1 MMGLRKTENF
11 HDRGG
16 AEGTEQAI
24 ELIEKKLYFP
34 SPVSGAIGFFHRA
47 LPYLLFGFS
56 TLFLVLFPV
65 LFDGASVKLS
75 SFWAQG
81 LYVLNIV
88 ALLLVI
94 REGSRRRDAEATLR
108 TAETDVAL
116 AESLA
121 QLGIWNWEAN
131 TDQFHLNGA
140 GRRLLATGPAIPVWA
155 LTDFVNAFWPD
166 HHLDL
171 ERKFI
176 QAVRTGT
183 SFSIEARIMG
193 KSGTNR
199 WVQIQGYASKPKS
212 PSAAVKCAGVLIDI
226 TERKTMELEV
236 EAMRRELTHCMR
248 AEILGGLS
256 GALAHEL
263 KQPLTAILSNA
274 QAAERMLKRDPIDV
288 TELGNTIR
296 DIIED
301 DSRAGAVIM
310 HLRSLF
316 KNDDQDRAD
325 LDLNEVVR
333 EALKIVNGTLAQK
346 NVELQVK
353 LKPEQ
358 VPIRGNRI
366 QLQQV
371 ILNLSL
377 NAAEAMNENGTI
389 PKRLVVAT
397 GYEGGEFASLSLS
410 DSGPGVPDEI
420 QTRMYDP
427 FFTTKTRGLGLGLSI
442 CRSIVAAHG
451 GRLNAVNDRKRG
463 ATFLVHLPVEQERA
477 AWQKKKAQ
485 LST

>member
-1 MMGLRKTENF
+1 MGLRKTESF

-16 AEGTEQAI
+16 AEGREETAETI
-24 ELIEKKLYFP
+24 EEEFCLPCSKRGT
-34 SPVSGAIGFFHRA
+34 VGFFQQA
-47 LPYLLFGFS
+47 LPYLLFGLS
-56 TLFLVLFPV
+56 TLFLILSPV
-65 LFDGASVKLS
+65 LFGGGSLKLT

-81 LYVLNIV
+81 LYVLNVI

-94 REGSRRRDAEATLR
+94 RESSHRRDAEATLR

-121 QLGIWNWEAN
+121 QLGIWNWEAGS
-131 TDQFHLNGA
+131 DRFQLNGA
-140 GRRLLATGPAIPVWA
+140 GRRLLSTGPAIPVWA
-155 LTDFVNAFWPD
+155 LTDFINAFWAE

-176 QAVRTGT
+176 HAARTGA
-183 SFSIEARIMG
+183 SFSIEGRVMVNG
-193 KSGTNR
+193 GTNR
-199 WVQIQGYASKPKS
+199 WVHVLGYAAQAKTT
-212 PSAAVKCAGVLIDI
+212 AQGGQCAGVLIDI

-274 QAAERMLKRDPIDV
+274 QAAERMLQRDPIDV
-288 TELGNTIR
+288 TELSSTIR

-316 KNDDQDRAD
+316 RNEDQDRAD
-325 LDLNEVVR
+325 LDLNQVVR
-333 EALKIVNGTLAQK
+333 EAMKIVNGTLMQK
-346 NVELQVK
+346 NIDVQVR
-353 LKPEQ
+353 LKSEP
-358 VPIRGNRI
+358 VPIRGNKI

-377 NAAEAMNENGTI
+377 NAAEAMNDNGSF
-389 PKRLVVAT
+389 PKKLTVTT
-397 GYEGGEFASLSLS
+397 GYEGGEFAAVSIT
-410 DSGPGVPDEI
+410 DTGPGLPEEVRN
-420 QTRMYDP
+420 RMYDP

-463 ATFLVHLPVEQERA
+463 ATFLVHLPVQQERA
-477 AWQKKKAQ
+477 VWSKKKAQ